1 MFPMVIGNI
10 HSQQISVMGLII
22 FPVQVLANES
32 LSNKTL
38 DITTTTDII
47 LNKHKKLEMNEKRIE
62 LEIGY
67 LKLLLTIV
75 SAMFASVSGYIGI
88 NFADV
93 EKTFLNI
100 LLFVDISLAIV
111 LILLMTK
118 IENLLNKL

>member
-1 MFPMVIGNI
+1 
-10 HSQQISVMGLII
+10 MGLII